1 MARHLPHRR
10 QGTPRRRAA
19 RDLRHRQPGHHP
31 GHGDRHPVRFA
42 AAHVIGDQAAKAD
55 LRIDFTFTGLG
66 ETWTARIMRAVLNA
80 RRGAS
85 TDTQP
90 TVSGPKAALVGVLL
104 QPASAGQLAQAGK
117 SSSTATS
124 LR

>member
-1 MARHLPHRR
+1 
-10 QGTPRRRAA
+10 
-19 RDLRHRQPGHHP
+19 
-31 GHGDRHPVRFA
+31 
-42 AAHVIGDQAAKAD
+42 
-55 LRIDFTFTGLG
+55 
-66 ETWTARIMRAVLNA
+66 MRAVLNA

-85 TDTQP
+85 TDTQL

-104 QPASAGQLAQAGK
+104 QPASAGQPAQAGK

>member
-1 MARHLPHRR
+1 
-10 QGTPRRRAA
+10 
-19 RDLRHRQPGHHP
+19 
-31 GHGDRHPVRFA
+31 
-42 AAHVIGDQAAKAD
+42 
-55 LRIDFTFTGLG
+55 
-66 ETWTARIMRAVLNA
+66 MRAVLNA

-85 TDTQP
+85 TDTQL